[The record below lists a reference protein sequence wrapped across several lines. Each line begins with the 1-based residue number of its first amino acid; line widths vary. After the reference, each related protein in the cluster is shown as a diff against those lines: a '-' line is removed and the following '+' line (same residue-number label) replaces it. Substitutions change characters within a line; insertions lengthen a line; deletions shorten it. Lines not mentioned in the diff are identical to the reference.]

1 MLVPVTPLSTVWET
15 IAEVIF
21 IFAINHFPSPCK
33 NNEIGILPVGVD
45 TVVEEGVSL
54 GDLGQLQR
62 GAVPQVGL
70 QLHPGG

>member
-1 MLVPVTPLSTVWET
+1 MTKE
-15 IAEVIF
+15 
-21 IFAINHFPSPCK
+21 
-33 NNEIGILPVGVD
+33 GILPVGVD

>member
-21 IFAINHFPSPCK
+21 IFDINH
-33 NNEIGILPVGVD
+33 LPVGVD

-62 GAVPQVGL
+62 GPVPQVGL